1 MEDSQT
7 QASTYKLEVVQM
19 LGVDARGRIDLEG
32 IVIMSGIFKETVE
45 GIEHF
50 MGQEEE
56 EFSDEKKKS
65 LVFNVSKVEARQ
77 LTSRGHHN
85 PDHLHHQT

>member
-7 QASTYKLEVVQM
+7 QASTNKLEVVQM
-19 LGVDARGRIDLEG
+19 LGVDARGRIDLKG
-32 IVIMSGIFKETVE
+32 IVVMGWVFKETVE

-56 EFSDEKKKS
+56 EFSVEKN
-65 LVFNVSKVEARQ
+65 L
-77 LTSRGHHN
+77 
-85 PDHLHHQT
+85 